1 MKDTY
6 DKFYDAIGYIIL
18 IGLLVAYFFLQASI
32 LEMPV
37 LEMLQD
43 FRSIIHLLFTI
54 TANVFTVSVA
64 YDKGLDKGLD
74 SIAFQEAD
82 KTNNEIIQ
90 YVNSNYEKTLDY
102 IVHLNEL
109 EKNNAVR
116 EFLFSK
122 DKRSIDELNK
132 RELRQLRRLKPKRY
146 TTKGLTASL
155 YYEKVRG
162 NVHNFDASFSQSSKT
177 LSLISKVTF
186 GLLSGLM
193 TVQIGFVWQNVG
205 QALISTLLLSGI
217 MSANYLFNYNKPILQ
232 LTKRIPKKVDNKKTF
247 YESLKTFKGV
257 KLDDDEKE
265 KVKEVRKPINDSLNV
280 EPLLMQ
286 LKDIR
291 DYDLDDEEI
300 KKIKAIKNPF
310 DDKEE

>member
-18 IGLLVAYFFLQASI
+18 IGLLVAYFFLQAST

-54 TANVFTVSVA
+54 TANVFSVSVA

-74 SIAFQEAD
+74 SIAFKEAD

-102 IVHLNEL
+102 ITHLNEL

-116 EFLFSK
+116 EFLLSK
-122 DKRSIDELNK
+122 EKRSIDELNK

-162 NVHNFDASFSQSSKT
+162 TVHNFDASVSQGSKT
-177 LSLISKVTF
+177 WSLISKVTF

-205 QALISTLLLSGI
+205 QALISTLLLSGV

-257 KLDDDEKE
+257 KQTLDDLDDDEKE
-265 KVKEVRKPINDSLNV
+265 KVKEVRKPINKKTFYESLKTFKGV
-280 EPLLMQ
+280 KQTLI
-286 LKDIR
+286 DAT
-291 DYDLDDEEI
+291 EE
-300 KKIKAIKNPF
+300 
-310 DDKEE
+310 

>member
-1 MKDTY
+1 
-6 DKFYDAIGYIIL
+6 
-18 IGLLVAYFFLQASI
+18 
-32 LEMPV
+32 MPV

-54 TANVFTVSVA
+54 TANVFSVSVA

-74 SIAFQEAD
+74 SIAFKEAD

-116 EFLFSK
+116 EFLLSK
-122 DKRSIDELNK
+122 EKRSIDELNK

-155 YYEKVRG
+155 YYEKVKG
-162 NVHNFDASFSQSSKT
+162 NVHNFDASYSHSSKT
-177 LSLISKVTF
+177 WSLTSKVSF

-193 TVQIGFVWQNVG
+193 TLQIGFVWQNVG
-205 QALISTLLLSGI
+205 QALLSTLLLSGI
-217 MSANYLFNYNKPILQ
+217 MSANYLYNYNKPILQ

-257 KLDDDEKE
+257 NRTQE
-265 KVKEVRKPINDSLNV
+265 
-280 EPLLMQ
+280 LL
-286 LKDIR
+286 
-291 DYDLDDEEI
+291 
-300 KKIKAIKNPF
+300 

>member
-1 MKDTY
+1 MKDAY

-37 LEMLQD
+37 LQMLQD

-74 SIAFQEAD
+74 NIAFKEAD

-90 YVNSNYEKTLDY
+90 YVNSNYERTLDY

-162 NVHNFDASFSQSSKT
+162 NVHNFDASYSHSSKT
-177 LSLISKVTF
+177 WSLISKVTF

-205 QALISTLLLSGI
+205 QALISTLLLSGV

-247 YESLKTFKGV
+247 YESLKTFTGG
-257 KLDDDEKE
+257 EKTMLNKKE
-265 KVKEVRKPINDSLNV
+265 NDKVVTE
-280 EPLLMQ
+280 
-286 LKDIR
+286 
-291 DYDLDDEEI
+291 
-300 KKIKAIKNPF
+300 
-310 DDKEE
+310 